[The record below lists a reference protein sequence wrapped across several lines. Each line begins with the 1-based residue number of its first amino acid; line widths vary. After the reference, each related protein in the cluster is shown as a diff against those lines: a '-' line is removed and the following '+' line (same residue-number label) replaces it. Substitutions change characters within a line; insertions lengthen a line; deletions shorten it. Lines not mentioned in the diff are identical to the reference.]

1 MSASVH
7 CARMWSPQP
16 GHYRRRYRTGNGFYK
31 CTRMFVLVLLPLWI
45 LTSSPG
51 NLFGTETGR
60 RGGAYSA
67 QPTFR
72 LLVAAEEYSNTC
84 NARQNPQPGA
94 IYSAVGHLNYG
105 VGVDLRAD
113 MSIPG
118 ACEVNLPINVRCCN
132 TKGQLAQGVLVW
144 IPKAHAVHSVGV

>member
-1 MSASVH
+1 MSANVR
-7 CARMWSPQP
+7 CARRWSPQP

-31 CTRMFVLVLLPLWI
+31 CARILVFVLLFWWI
-45 LTSSPG
+45 LDLSPG
-51 NLFGTETGR
+51 RLFATDKRR
-60 RGGAYSA
+60 RGSA
-67 QPTFR
+67 HSVRSTFW

-84 NARQNPQPGA
+84 NGRQDPRPGA

-118 ACEVNLPINVRCCN
+118 ACEVNLPIKVRCCN
-132 TKGQLAQGVLVW
+132 TGSAGLACALSEPQGCMPYVW
-144 IPKAHAVHSVGV
+144 